1 MGRPHATSTEFV
13 TPATQPHVRPGVD
26 DVVVFMPEGD
36 RTKMGGTMRL
46 GARTTLVA
54 PGGVAHALYGE
65 GAGAGG
71 EGVLR
76 VDERHRHRCVRVLGR
91 QAGGWFVFGEGGL
104 DRSSDLYQSHHH
116 NSPII
121 VQQV

>member
-65 GAGAGG
+65 GEAGISGG
-71 EGVLR
+71 EGIEGVLR

-91 QAGGWFVFGEGGL
+91 QAGGLGL
-104 DRSSDLYQSHHH
+104 DRRT
-116 NSPII
+116 N
-121 VQQV
+121 

>member
-13 TPATQPHVRPGVD
+13 TSATQPHIRPAVD

-54 PGGVAHALYGE
+54 PGGVAHALYREAE
-65 GAGAGG
+65 GSEGG
-71 EGVLR
+71 GGDVLR
-76 VDERHRHRCVRVLGR
+76 VDERHRHRCVLSQAFRVLS
-91 QAGGWFVFGEGGL
+91 L
-104 DRSSDLYQSHHH
+104 
-116 NSPII
+116 
-121 VQQV
+121 